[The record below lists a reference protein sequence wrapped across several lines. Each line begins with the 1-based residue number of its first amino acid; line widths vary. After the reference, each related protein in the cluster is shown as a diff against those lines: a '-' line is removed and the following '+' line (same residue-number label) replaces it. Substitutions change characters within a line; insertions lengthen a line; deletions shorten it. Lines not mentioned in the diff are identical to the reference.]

1 MLEKEMLLEEFNR
14 LCEAWDAIRTM
25 IILEIENIH
34 SSGGNIS
41 LDDSRRIQKARQ
53 LVRFDLPRLIIQVV
67 KLMQLS
73 SNANAPDLYKDV
85 INLLKNVNSTQAE
98 WRDTTYDLPQQ
109 TESDVKPARKNLIS
123 SHSVIQ
129 GPAIKN
135 CKDLPF

>member
-34 SSGGNIS
+34 SSGGSIS
-41 LDDSRRIQKARQ
+41 PDDSRRIQKARQ

-73 SNANAPDLYKDV
+73 SNANAPDIYKDV

-98 WRDTTYDLPQQ
+98 WQNTTCGLPQA
-109 TESDVKPARKNLIS
+109 TEGGV
-123 SHSVIQ
+123 
-129 GPAIKN
+129 
-135 CKDLPF
+135 